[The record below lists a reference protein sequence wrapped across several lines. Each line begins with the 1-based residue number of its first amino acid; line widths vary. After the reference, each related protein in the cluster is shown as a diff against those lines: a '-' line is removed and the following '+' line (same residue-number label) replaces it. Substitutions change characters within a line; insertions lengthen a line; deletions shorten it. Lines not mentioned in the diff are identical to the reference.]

1 MHSTW
6 YCLVGLLCVKF
17 SGPAPKRKNYADF
30 LSRLPQLIKWYDAE
44 GYNYAKH
51 VFDVQAEFD
60 PNPAEGTMDV
70 TLSTIDGAPV
80 YYTLDGT
87 EPTAASSVYEG
98 VLKIK
103 ENVTLSAKAIR
114 PNGESKIVT
123 EKIDFSKSSMKP
135 IVANQ
140 PINEQYLF
148 KGASTLIDGLKGNS
162 SYKSVP
168 LDRFQRKR
176 HGYDYRPPATY

>member
-1 MHSTW
+1 MVLPRWAALSEIQW
-6 YCLVGLLCVKF
+6 SSPEK
-17 SGPAPKRKNYADF
+17 KNYADF

-51 VFDVQAEFD
+51 VFNVQAEFD
-60 PNPAEGTMDV
+60 PNPTEGTMDI
-70 TLSTIDGAPV
+70 TV
-80 YYTLDGT
+80 YHRRCPCLLYIDGT

-98 VLKIK
+98 PL
-103 ENVTLSAKAIR
+103 ENQGKCNPVRCHSSQRRKQD
-114 PNGESKIVT
+114 SDK
-123 EKIDFSKSSMKP
+123 KIDFSKSSMKP

-162 SYKSVP
+162 SYKSRP